1 MHPDRSGISH
11 LQIAVV
17 SLQQRFKNPVRY
29 ANPVLTARSGSGRS
43 PADCSAW
50 ELFAGPSTGQPQDVP
65 FNTLRSSTSCNEHG
79 VFGNNNSMIDHQKS
93 VDWWWRWDMAS

>member
-29 ANPVLTARSGSGRS
+29 ANPALPLEAVPAGRPRIVAPGNS
-43 PADCSAW
+43 LPGRALSSAQ
-50 ELFAGPSTGQPQDVP
+50 EVA
-65 FNTLRSSTSCNEHG
+65 FNPLRLSTSGTVWEF
-79 VFGNNNSMIDHQKS
+79 FGNNSTMIDHHKS
-93 VDWWWRWDMAS
+93 VRWWWR